1 MTYSESYTIEKHAQ
15 LVFISAFL
23 SPYDELF
30 NIKQNFKMKKYMPLE
45 GLRWSRDSGSALYDT
60 PQTAVLGRAGGQNAN
75 TLVTNR
81 MPFDTYNLS
90 AELRISKGVMKGQC
104 LFMSLSQ

>member
-1 MTYSESYTIEKHAQ
+1 MEN
-15 LVFISAFL
+15 FL
-23 SPYDELF
+23 FPV
-30 NIKQNFKMKKYMPLE
+30 IKDF
-45 GLRWSRDSGSALYDT
+45 W
-60 PQTAVLGRAGGQNAN
+60 GQNAN

>member
-1 MTYSESYTIEKHAQ
+1 MI
-15 LVFISAFL
+15 
-23 SPYDELF
+23 
-30 NIKQNFKMKKYMPLE
+30 
-45 GLRWSRDSGSALYDT
+45 
-60 PQTAVLGRAGGQNAN
+60 AVLPSMIHPKQPFSDGLGGQNAN

>member
-1 MTYSESYTIEKHAQ
+1 
-15 LVFISAFL
+15 
-23 SPYDELF
+23 
-30 NIKQNFKMKKYMPLE
+30 MKKYMPLE
-45 GLRWSRDSGSALYDT
+45 GLRWSRDSGSTLCDT
-60 PQTAVLGRAGGQNAN
+60 PQNGRSRTGWGGQNAN